1 MTDFAPQA
9 IGLFT
14 AIVYATSIISARKG
28 LQYSN
33 PITITVTSVA
43 LQSVLLTTIV
53 LAVTGIPPVGPTFLA
68 IAVLVGFLLPIV
80 RLLSYTGIARIGA
93 ARGASLR
100 STHPLFSALIAL
112 TIFGESATPWVLA
125 GVFLIVVGITLI
137 SWQPEKTPTA
147 VRWWD
152 ALYSTTAAILA
163 AVVHNITR
171 FSLQSNS
178 YPIFFA
184 AIVGVVSLATI
195 CGYLLL
201 PTAQERPSW
210 NRRAL
215 GPFFV
220 AACLENIGFLTFTVA
235 LTIGQVVLVTPMV
248 ATQPMWVLLFTI
260 VFLRNV
266 ELVRLRTVAGS
277 CAVVVGTVSIT
288 LSGGG

>member
-1 MTDFAPQA
+1 MTELTPQA

-33 PITITVTSVA
+33 PVTITVISVC
-43 LQSVLLTTIV
+43 LQSVLLWIMV
-53 LAVTGIPPVGPTFLA
+53 LVFTGIPPVGGSFLA

-80 RLLSYTGIARIGA
+80 RLLSYTGIAKVGA

-125 GVFLIVVGITLI
+125 GVFLIVAGITLI
-137 SWQPEKTPTA
+137 SWQPETTRAP

-152 ALYSTTAAILA
+152 ALYSITAAILA

-171 FSLQSNS
+171 FSLQSNG

-184 AIVGVVSLATI
+184 AIVGIVSLATI
-195 CGYLLL
+195 SGYLML

-215 GPFFV
+215 GPFLV
-220 AACLENIGFLTFTVA
+220 AAGLENLGFLTFTVA
-235 LTIGQVVLVTPMV
+235 LTIGQVVFVTPMV

-260 VFLRNV
+260 VFLRNL